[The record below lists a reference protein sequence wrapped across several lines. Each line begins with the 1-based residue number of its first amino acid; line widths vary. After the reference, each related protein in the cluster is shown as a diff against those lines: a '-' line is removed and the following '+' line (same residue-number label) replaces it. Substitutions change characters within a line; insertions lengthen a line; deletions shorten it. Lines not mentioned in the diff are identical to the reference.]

1 MDTFVCIPVFKTA
14 KEYHVLSL
22 LILTALLFFH
32 LPCVFTAG
40 DVLHGSPGHKD
51 ALETDGFPSGK
62 AFSSPSRSV
71 NQTAGKHTAT
81 FHPRKANKSLHTLK
95 FISGG

>member
-1 MDTFVCIPVFKTA
+1 MDTLVYIPVFKTA
-14 KEYHVLSL
+14 QEYHVLSL
-22 LILTALLFFH
+22 LTLTTLLFFH
-32 LPCVFTAG
+32 LPCIFTAG

-51 ALETDGFPSGK
+51 TLETDVFSAGK

-81 FHPRKANKSLHTLK
+81 FHPRKAKKSLHTFK